1 MAIQKFTGPEYG
13 KVSAFLQISDVL
25 LIASSLWLTSL
36 LYELPWVRQYT
47 VVLVWT
53 IGLFLL
59 VVHFSEIYRSWRG
72 SLLRSRELLRLMGA
86 WLSVVLALLVLA
98 YVTKTTSDYSR
109 RLFLTWFLITPLVLV
124 VWRGWLQIFL
134 GELRKRGWNVR
145 SVAIVGASELG
156 AHLANTI
163 LESPWMGLRPI
174 GFYDARRPSG
184 ARPLHVGPI
193 EVLGNLETLIK
204 HAHEG
209 RIDMVYIALPM
220 RAETRIRELIAR
232 LSDTTVSVYL
242 VPDFF
247 MFDLLHASWGNV
259 GDLPVVSISE
269 TPFYGVDGFVKRLED
284 IVLSGLFLFLVAIPM
299 IFIAIGVKF
308 SSPGPI
314 IFRQHRYGLRGNKIN
329 VWKFRTMTVSENDH
343 AVTQA
348 KKDDPRVTRFG
359 AFLRRTSLDELPQ
372 LINVLQGRM
381 SLVGPRPHA
390 VAHNEQY
397 RKQVDRYMLRHKV
410 KPGITGLA
418 QVNGWRGETDTLDK
432 MQMRIKF
439 DLAYI
444 QNWSLFLDLKII
456 YQTIFKVFSDKN
468 AY

>member
-13 KVSAFLQISDVL
+13 KVSAFLQVTDVL
-25 LIASSLWLTSL
+25 LIAGSLWLTSL
-36 LYELPWVRQYT
+36 LYELPWPRQYT

-86 WLSVVLALLVLA
+86 WLTVVLALLILA
-98 YVTKTTSDYSR
+98 YTTKTTSEYSR
-109 RLFLTWFLITPLVLV
+109 RLFLTWFVITPLVLV

-145 SVAIVGASELG
+145 TVAIVGASELG
-156 AHLANTI
+156 AYLANTV
-163 LESPWMGLRPI
+163 LESPWMGLRPT

-184 ARPLHVGPI
+184 VRPLHVGPI

-284 IVLSGLFLFLVAIPM
+284 IILSGLFLLIVAIPM
-299 IFIAIGVKF
+299 IFIAIGVKL

-329 VWKFRTMTVSENDH
+329 VWKFRTMTVDENDQSV
-343 AVTQA
+343 AQA
-348 KKDDPRVTRFG
+348 RKNDPRVTRFG

>member
-1 MAIQKFTGPEYG
+1 M
-13 KVSAFLQISDVL
+13 QITDVL
-25 LIASSLWLTSL
+25 LIAGSLWLTSL
-36 LYELPWVRQYT
+36 LYELPWLRQYT

-53 IGLFLL
+53 LGLFLL

-86 WLSVVLALLVLA
+86 WLSVVLALLILA
-98 YVTKTTSDYSR
+98 YTTKTTSEYSR

-134 GELRKRGWNVR
+134 GELRQRGWNVR
-145 SVAIVGASELG
+145 TVAIVSASELG

-163 LESPWMGLRPI
+163 LESPWMGLRPL

-184 ARPLHVGPI
+184 ARPLHGGPI
-193 EVLGNLETLIK
+193 EVLGNLETLLK

-220 RAETRIRELIAR
+220 RAETRIRELIAK

-284 IVLSGLFLFLVAIPM
+284 IILSGLFLMLVAIPM
-299 IFIAIGVKF
+299 IFIAIGVKL
-308 SSPGPI
+308 SSSGPI
-314 IFRQHRYGLRGNKIN
+314 IFRQYRYGLRGNKIS
-329 VWKFRTMTVSENDH
+329 VWKFRTMTVSENDQS
-343 AVTQA
+343 VEQA
-348 KKDDPRVTRFG
+348 KKNDPRVTRFG

-418 QVNGWRGETDTLDK
+418 QINGWRGETDTLDK

-456 YQTIFKVFSDKN
+456 YQTIFRVFSDKN

>member
-1 MAIQKFTGPEYG
+1 LAIQKFTGPEYG
-13 KVSAFLQISDVL
+13 KVSAFLQITDVL
-25 LIASSLWLTSL
+25 LIAGSLWLTAL
-36 LYELPWVRQYT
+36 LYGLPWHRQVT
-47 VVLVWT
+47 VVLLWT

-59 VVHFSEIYRSWRG
+59 IVHFSEIYRSWRG
-72 SLLRSRELLRLMGA
+72 SLLRGREVIRLLGA
-86 WLSVVLALLVLA
+86 WLTVVLALLILA
-98 YVTKTTSDYSR
+98 YSTKTTGDYSR
-109 RLFLTWFLITPLVLV
+109 RLFLTWFVITPLVLV

-134 GELRKRGWNVR
+134 GEMRKRGWNVR
-145 SVAIVGASELG
+145 TVAIVGASELG

-163 LESPWMGLRPI
+163 LESPWMGLRPL

-184 ARPLHVGPI
+184 VRPLQGGPI
-193 EVLGNLETLIK
+193 EVLGNLDTLIK

-220 RAETRIRELIAR
+220 RAETRIGELIAK

-242 VPDFF
+242 IPDFF

-284 IVLSGLFLFLVAIPM
+284 ISLSGLFLLLVAIPM
-299 IFIAIGVKF
+299 IIIAIGVKL

-314 IFRQHRYGLRGNKIN
+314 IFRQHRYGLRGNRIS
-329 VWKFRTMTVSENDH
+329 VWKFRTMTVSESE
-343 AVTQA
+343 VTVVQA
-348 KKDDPRVTRFG
+348 KKNDPRVTRFG

-372 LINVLQGRM
+372 LINVLEGKM

-418 QVNGWRGETDTLDK
+418 QINGWRGETDTLDK

-456 YQTIFKVFSDKN
+456 YQTMFKVISDRN

>member
-1 MAIQKFTGPEYG
+1 LAIQKFTGPEYG
-13 KVSAFLQISDVL
+13 KVSAFLQITDVL
-25 LIASSLWLTSL
+25 LITGSLWLTAL
-36 LYELPWVRQYT
+36 LYGLPWLRQYT
-47 VVLVWT
+47 VVLLWT

-86 WLSVVLALLVLA
+86 WLAVVLGLLILA
-98 YVTKTTSDYSR
+98 YGTKTTSEYSR
-109 RLFLTWFLITPLVLV
+109 RLFLTWFVITPLVLV

-134 GELRKRGWNVR
+134 GGMRKRGWNTR

-156 AHLANTI
+156 AHLASTI
-163 LESPWMGLRPI
+163 LEAPWMGLRPL

-184 ARPLHVGPI
+184 VRPLQDGPI
-193 EVLGNLETLIK
+193 EVLGNLDSLLK

-220 RAETRIRELIAR
+220 RAETRIRELIAK

-284 IVLSGLFLFLVAIPM
+284 IILSGMFLLLVAIPM
-299 IFIAIGVKF
+299 IFIAMGVKL
-308 SSPGPI
+308 SSHGPI
-314 IFRQHRYGLRGNKIN
+314 IFRQHRYGLRGNQIE
-329 VWKFRTMTVSENDH
+329 VWKFRTMTGSENDNT
-343 AVTQA
+343 VVQA
-348 KKDDPRVTRFG
+348 KKNDPRVTRLG
-359 AFLRRTSLDELPQ
+359 ALLRRTSLDELPQ
-372 LINVLQGRM
+372 LINVLQGKM

-418 QVNGWRGETDTLDK
+418 QINGWRGETDTLDK
-432 MQMRIKF
+432 MQKRIEF

-444 QNWSLFLDLKII
+444 QNWSLWLDIQII
-456 YQTIFKVFSDKN
+456 FRTMFMVFTDKN